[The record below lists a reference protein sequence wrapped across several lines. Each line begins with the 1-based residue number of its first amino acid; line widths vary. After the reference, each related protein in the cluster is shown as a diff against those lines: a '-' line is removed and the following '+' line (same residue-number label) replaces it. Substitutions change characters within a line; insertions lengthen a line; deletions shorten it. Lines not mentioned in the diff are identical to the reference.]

1 MMLRIERRR
10 GLVCV
15 GKGPFGVGQSVAK
28 NLECDPSQLG
38 TLVCTI
44 VVVASRKCS
53 SSSNRAH
60 ASGFADAAYTCAR
73 RACKAEDDDDD
84 DDDAGRQAR

>member
-38 TLVCTI
+38 TMGCTI

-73 RACKAEDDDDD
+73 RACEAEDDDD